1 MMRLANGCSTP
12 APKSSAAKQ
21 WIKEE
26 LAQTKE
32 EDINYCLT
40 SITSSLLGITSIIKK
55 IIAILLK
62 GASLETRGLWYELL
76 LHRKPHVSKGLVGN
90 RVIKHCG

>member
-1 MMRLANGCSTP
+1 MKQPNGCSTP

-32 EDINYCLT
+32 DDYKVMKAEPYWLIPGKLAANL
-40 SITSSLLGITSIIKK
+40 
-55 IIAILLK
+55 
-62 GASLETRGLWYELL
+62 ELL
-76 LHRKPHVSKGLVGN
+76 LLLFLVFA
-90 RVIKHCG
+90 

>member
-1 MMRLANGCSTP
+1 MRQPNGCSTP

-32 EDINYCLT
+32 ECGLADAFVCL
-40 SITSSLLGITSIIKK
+40 
-55 IIAILLK
+55 
-62 GASLETRGLWYELL
+62 
-76 LHRKPHVSKGLVGN
+76 
-90 RVIKHCG
+90 

>member
-1 MMRLANGCSTP
+1 MGQPNGCSTH

-32 EDINYCLT
+32 ANFCWQVSLSEERQIIWKVFFNIQPLT
-40 SITSSLLGITSIIKK
+40 AK
-55 IIAILLK
+55 
-62 GASLETRGLWYELL
+62 
-76 LHRKPHVSKGLVGN
+76 
-90 RVIKHCG
+90 